1 MAGKA
6 AVGLITGLESPGGV
20 TAELGERRDGEAG
33 ARRGPGWDWRQEATL
48 VRLLRQVPVFR
59 GLSWEVA
66 ADVADRLQRH
76 CFPAGQVVAREG
88 DPAPSLHI
96 VESGRVSAA
105 RSRDPGMLPAAVYS
119 PGGHFGEA
127 ALWLG
132 KSQQTI
138 TVVEATV
145 TWSLAAGDIV
155 ELRGCHSMLD
165 SAIAGVTPDAPGE
178 RSRPPKMAEPG
189 LRIDVIGVAQRVRSG
204 KTLLRDISF
213 SIEPGELVGIVGGS
227 GAGKTTLLD
236 AISGVRPAAE
246 GTVLYDG
253 ADYYSNIAAYR
264 SSLGYVPQDDIIHK
278 ELPLARTLRYG
289 AKLRMAGVIT
299 DQEIDAAVG
308 ETMDALDLS
317 ERADLPVK
325 SLSGGQRK
333 RASIA
338 VELLTKPRV
347 AFLDE
352 PTSGLDPAT
361 GAELMRLLRRIS
373 DRGSTV
379 VLTTHTIQDIR
390 ICDKVVFLTPGG
402 RLAFVG
408 TPGQSLTYFQA
419 AEFDEIYERLGREAT
434 PEVWATRFA
443 VEHPPAGA
451 ETGHP
456 TLEPTRAAQPIGRSI
471 GPLRQWAVLT
481 RRNLDILIRN
491 RLTLGILV
499 GSPILVV
506 AMFAILFKPGAF
518 GLAHP
523 SPSATLMIV
532 YWIAFAGFFF
542 GLTYGL
548 LQICTE
554 FPILRRERLVNLRIG
569 PYVMSKVAVLLPLL
583 LIVDVTMLGV
593 LRLLHRLPVASAGVY
608 GQLGVTLL
616 LDGAAALGL
625 GLLTSAAVTRPE
637 QATLALPMICFP
649 QVLFSGAFLAVPVM
663 AAAGRW
669 ISYAMSDRW
678 AFEALG
684 KTLNLNLLFQHG
696 ASPLGPPLLAQYGD
710 TFSRA
715 VAVDWAILGGFAV
728 LTLAGACYVLAHRCR
743 TAVGSISS

>member
-1 MAGKA
+1 MPA
-6 AVGLITGLESPGGV
+6 
-20 TAELGERRDGEAG
+20 
-33 ARRGPGWDWRQEATL
+33 
-48 VRLLRQVPVFR
+48 FR

-66 ADVADRLQRH
+66 GAVADRLQRH
-76 CFPAGQVVAREG
+76 CFPAGHVIAREG
-88 DPAPSLHI
+88 DPALCLHI

-105 RSRDPGMLPAAVYS
+105 RNRDPEALAAAVS
-119 PGGHFGEA
+119 GPGGHFGEA

-132 KSQQTI
+132 RYRQTI
-138 TVVEATV
+138 TVLVTAV
-145 TWSLAAGDIV
+145 TWSLAADDIV
-155 ELRGCHSMLD
+155 ELRDSHPMLD
-165 SAIAGVTPDAPGE
+165 SAIADVTPGAPGE
-178 RSRPPKMAEPG
+178 QSRPTQTAEPG
-189 LRIDVIGVAQRVRSG
+189 LRIDVAGVGQRARSG
-204 KTLLRDISF
+204 KSLLHDISF
-213 SIEPGELVGIVGGS
+213 SIEPGELVAIVGGS

-253 ADYYSNIAAYR
+253 VDYYSNIAAYR
-264 SSLGYVPQDDIIHK
+264 SALGYVPQDDIIHK

-289 AKLRMAGVIT
+289 AKLRMAGVT
-299 DQEIDAAVG
+299 TGAEIDAAVG
-308 ETMDALDLS
+308 ETMDALDLA
-317 ERADLPVK
+317 ERADLRVG

-390 ICDKVVFLTPGG
+390 ICDKVMFLTPGG
-402 RLAFVG
+402 RLAFEG
-408 TPGQSLTYFQA
+408 TPEQSLKYFQA
-419 AEFDEIYERLGREAT
+419 AEFDEIYERLGREAA
-434 PEVWATRFA
+434 PEIWANRFA
-443 VEHPPAGA
+443 VERPSTGA
-451 ETGHP
+451 QTGHP
-456 TLEPTRAAQPIGRSI
+456 ALEPAPAARPIRRSI

-481 RRNLDILIRN
+481 RRNLDILFRN

-518 GLAHP
+518 AVAHP

-554 FPILRRERLVNLRIG
+554 FPILRRERLVNLGIG
-569 PYVMSKVAVLLPLL
+569 AYVMSKVAVLLPLL

-593 LRLLHRLPVASAGVY
+593 LRLLHRLPAASAGVY
-608 GQLGVTLL
+608 GSLLVTLL

-663 AAAGRW
+663 AAVGRW

-684 KTLNLNLLFQHG
+684 KTLNLNRLFAQD

-715 VAVDWAILGGFAV
+715 LGVDWVIMGGFAA
-728 LTLAGACYVLAHRCR
+728 LTLAGTCLILARRCSV
-743 TAVGSISS
+743 AADPISS

>member
-1 MAGKA
+1 MAAKA
-6 AVGLITGLESPGGV
+6 TVSTATGLGNPGRV
-20 TAELGERRDGEAG
+20 TAELRERRGGEAG
-33 ARRGPGWDWRQEATL
+33 ARRGPGRDWRQGAAL
-48 VRLLRQVPVFR
+48 VRLLRQVPAFR

-66 ADVADRLQRH
+66 AGVADRLQRH

-88 DPAPSLHI
+88 DPAPGLHI
-96 VESGRVSAA
+96 VESGRVSA
-105 RSRDPGMLPAAVYS
+105 RSGDPGTLPSAVYG

-132 KSQQTI
+132 RCPQTI
-138 TVVEATV
+138 VVVEAAV
-145 TWSLAAGDIV
+145 TWSLAAGDIA
-155 ELRGCHSMLD
+155 ELRAAHQMLD
-165 SAIAGVTPDAPGE
+165 SAIAGVTPGAPGE
-178 RSRPPKMAEPG
+178 RSRPLAMAEPG
-189 LRIDVIGVAQRVRSG
+189 LRIDVVDIGQRVRSG
-204 KTLLRDISF
+204 RSLLLDISF
-213 SIEPGELVGIVGGS
+213 SIEPGELVAIVGGS

-236 AISGVRPAAE
+236 AISGVRAAAE

-253 ADYYSNIAAYR
+253 VDYYSNIAAYR

-299 DQEIDAAVG
+299 DEAIDAAVG
-308 ETMDALDLS
+308 ETMDALDLA
-317 ERADLPVK
+317 ERADVRVG

-361 GAELMRLLRRIS
+361 GAELMRLLRRIA

-379 VLTTHTIQDIR
+379 LLTTHTIQDIR

-408 TPGQSLTYFQA
+408 TPGESLTYFQA
-419 AEFDEIYERLGREAT
+419 AGFDEIYERLGREAA
-434 PEVWATRFA
+434 PEVWASRFA
-443 VEHPPAGA
+443 AERPPAGA
-451 ETGHP
+451 GTGRHN
-456 TLEPTRAAQPIGRSI
+456 LEPAQAAKPIRRSI

-481 RRNLDILIRN
+481 RRNLDILVRS

-523 SPSATLMIV
+523 SPSAALMIV

-548 LQICTE
+548 LQVCTE

-593 LRLLHRLPVASAGVY
+593 LRLLHRLPAASAGGY
-608 GQLGVTLL
+608 GSLGVTLL

-684 KTLNLNLLFQHG
+684 KALNLNRLFQHG

-715 VAVDWAILGGFAV
+715 VGMDWVIMGGFAA
-728 LTLAGACYVLAHRCR
+728 LTLAGACYVLARRCR
-743 TAVGSISS
+743 AAAGSISN

>member
-6 AVGLITGLESPGGV
+6 AVSLTTGLGDPDRV
-20 TAELGERRDGEAG
+20 TVELNERRDEKAG
-33 ARRGPGWDWRQEATL
+33 AHRGPDRDWRQGATL
-48 VRLLRQVPVFR
+48 VRFLRQVPVFR

-66 ADVADRLQRH
+66 TDVADRLQRH
-76 CFPAGQVVAREG
+76 ALPAGKVVAREG
-88 DPAPSLHI
+88 DTATSLHI

-105 RSRDPGMLPAAVYS
+105 QSRDPEGLPAAVYG

-132 KSQQTI
+132 KCSQTV
-138 TVVEATV
+138 TVVEASV
-145 TWSLAAGDIV
+145 TWSLATDDIA
-155 ELRGCHSMLD
+155 ELRRSHPMLD
-165 SAIAGVTPDAPGE
+165 SAIAGVTPGALDGQ
-178 RSRPPKMAEPG
+178 SRPPGLAEPG
-189 LRIDVIGVAQRVRSG
+189 LRIDVIGVGQRVSSNRS
-204 KTLLRDISF
+204 LLHDISF
-213 SIEPGELVGIVGGS
+213 SIEPGELVAIVGGS

-253 ADYYSNIAAYR
+253 VDYYRNIAAYR

-289 AKLRMAGVIT
+289 AKLRMAGMIT
-299 DQEIDAAVG
+299 DEEIERAIG
-308 ETMDALDLS
+308 ETMDALDLAQ
-317 ERADLPVK
+317 RADLRVG

-352 PTSGLDPAT
+352 PTSGLDPST
-361 GAELMRLLRRIS
+361 GAELVRLLRSIS

-390 ICDKVVFLTPGG
+390 ICDKIVFLTPGG
-402 RLAFVG
+402 RLAFAG
-408 TPGQSLTYFQA
+408 TPEQSLTYFQA
-419 AEFDEIYERLGREAT
+419 TDFDEIYERLGREAT
-434 PEVWATRFA
+434 PEVWANRFA
-443 VEHPPAGA
+443 AERPLADAEAGQLNLVSPPAA
-451 ETGHP
+451 E
-456 TLEPTRAAQPIGRSI
+456 PIRRSI

-481 RRNLDILIRN
+481 RRNLDILFRN
-491 RLTLGILV
+491 RLTLSILV

-506 AMFAILFKPGAF
+506 AMFAVLFKPGAF
-518 GLAHP
+518 SLADP

-554 FPILRRERLVNLRIG
+554 FPILRRERLVNLGIG
-569 PYVMSKVAVLLPLL
+569 AYVMSKVAVLLPL

-593 LRLLHRLPVASAGVY
+593 LRLLGRLPAASAGVY
-608 GQLGVTLL
+608 GSLLVTLL

-649 QVLFSGAFLAVPVM
+649 AVLFSGAFLAVPVM
-663 AAAGRW
+663 AAVGRW
-669 ISYAMSDRW
+669 ISYAMTDRW

-684 KTLNLNLLFQHG
+684 KTLNLNRLFEHG

-715 VAVDWAILGGFAV
+715 VGVDWLILGGFAA
-728 LTLAGACYVLAHRCR
+728 LTLAGGCLILARRCSV
-743 TAVGSISS
+743 AVGSISN